1 MSKSLLGLSVLILA
15 GASGSAMAADGTIK
29 FTGEIIA
36 SSCTMSDGTNAP
48 GSAKDKLLTI
58 DLGKVGADALSEGG
72 GQGNIG
78 AAKNIDIVLDCKGT
92 PEGLTNVHLSFKPD
106 GGSGAETGT
115 GTVAVGNTKL
125 LAVTG
130 GATGVGI
137 GVFDSNNV
145 LLDLNNPLPQ
155 ISGKLDVKNIGTVEA
170 PQYKG
175 IANLALRAAYVK
187 AGPDPV
193 VPGVANGYLPFQL
206 SYD

>member
-15 GASGSAMAADGTIK
+15 GASGSAMAADGAIK

-36 SSCTMSDGTNAP
+36 SSCTMKPGNGGTPEAA
-48 GSAKDKLLTI
+48 GKILAI
-58 DLGKVGADALSEGG
+58 DLGKVGADSLSVGG

-78 AAKNIDIVLDCKGT
+78 AAKNIDIQLDCGGV
-92 PEGLTNVHLSFKPD
+92 PNGLKNVHLSFKPSD
-106 GGSGAETGT
+106 GVGAETGT
-115 GTVAVGNTKL
+115 GVVGNDRRL

-137 GVFDSNNV
+137 GVFDSANE
-145 LLDLNNPLPQ
+145 LLNLGDPLTQ
-155 ISGKLDVKNIGTVEA
+155 ISGALDVQNIGTVEE
-170 PQYKG
+170 PKYKG
-175 IANLALRAAYVK
+175 TANLALRAAYVK
-187 AGPDPV
+187 VGADPV